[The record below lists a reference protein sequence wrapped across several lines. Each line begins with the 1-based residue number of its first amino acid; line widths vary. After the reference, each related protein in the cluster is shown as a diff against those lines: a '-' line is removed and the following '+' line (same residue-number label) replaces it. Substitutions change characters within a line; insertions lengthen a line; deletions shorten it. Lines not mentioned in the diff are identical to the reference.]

1 MTNKNNNKINNKYS
15 ALNKKQ
21 KAVRRKSWVRIIKDI
36 IINGPQ
42 TWRGKRAGRYWDY
55 SIDFIQMVNYHK
67 IGDKAAG
74 VVYYLLLA
82 FVPLLMLVMFFVSLI
97 GRNIEITPEAIE
109 RIRSFLPE
117 PILHIIES
125 LTINIRSPL
134 STISL
139 IVTIIMALW
148 AASRGIGQVFT
159 GIATIYPPRDNTLPL
174 PPRIFGIVFTLFFFI
189 LLTLATVIMSFGR
202 VIFNFLNENLEFL
215 NIKNWVIDLIT
226 YGFSFFVI
234 FIILYILY
242 YTNSKRS
249 VGNIPSAPGALFA
262 TIGWII
268 LSYVYSFY
276 IANRASLSTLY
287 GSLANIVILM
297 LWLNFTI
304 QILLYGAMIN
314 YQRSWYSA
322 QRNRKY
328 IKLSDIIRR
337 IGLKD
342 NPFNY
347 LKSNAELAEINSL
360 NKVEISSS
368 TKNISRSERNA
379 EIEINFESE
388 AQINSRTEPE
398 DH

>member
-1 MTNKNNNKINNKYS
+1 MKNKNRIENPNKNNKDS
-15 ALNKKQ
+15 ELNKEQ
-21 KAVRRKSWVRIIKDI
+21 KEVHKKSWIRIIKDI
-36 IINGPQ
+36 IINGPRA
-42 TWRGKRAGRYWDY
+42 WRGKRAGRYWDY
-55 SIDFIQMVNYHK
+55 SIDFIQMVTYHR

-97 GRNIEITPEAIE
+97 GQNIEITPEAIE

-117 PILHIIES
+117 PILIIIES

-134 STISL
+134 STFSL
-139 IVTIIMALW
+139 IITISTALW

-189 LLTLATVIMSFGR
+189 LLTLATVVMSFGR

-215 NIKNWVIDLIT
+215 DIQNWVVDLVT

-262 TIGWII
+262 TIGWIL

-287 GSLANIVILM
+287 GGLANIIILM

-314 YQRSWYSA
+314 YQRSWYNA
-322 QRNRKY
+322 QRNKKY
-328 IKLSDIIRR
+328 IKLSYVIRR
-337 IGLKD
+337 IGLHE

-347 LKSNAELAEINSL
+347 LTNNDESAN
-360 NKVEISSS
+360 ISSS
-368 TKNISRSERNA
+368 A
-379 EIEINFESE
+379 ESK
-388 AQINSRTEPE
+388 
-398 DH
+398 